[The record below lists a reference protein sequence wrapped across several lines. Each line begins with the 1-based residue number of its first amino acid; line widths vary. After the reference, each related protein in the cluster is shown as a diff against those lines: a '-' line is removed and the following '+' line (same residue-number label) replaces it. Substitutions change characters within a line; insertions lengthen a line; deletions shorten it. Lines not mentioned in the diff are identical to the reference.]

1 MREFNN
7 KQSVKVIADYN
18 QFKACSNT
26 VYHVETTNRINGQY
40 SVMLSLNGKIMGAI
54 DQNCLTAK

>member
-40 SVMLSLNGKIMGAI
+40 SVDADFKRQNNGCHRPKLF
-54 DQNCLTAK
+54 NS